1 MDLGLGLMGYHGCW
15 EDAAF
20 AEQHGFATVGFVDS
34 PLIAGDPYVCLGLAA
49 QATERIRL
57 GTFLSIPGLRHAA
70 VTAAAVG
77 TVNRIASGRTF
88 IGLGTGYTGRQTF
101 GLGPVAA
108 TKLRDYAVQCRGLLQ
123 GDAVNHRLARSER
136 EIRFRHTPEL
146 YIDTDRE
153 IPIYVGADGPK
164 ALQAAG
170 ESADG
175 LVVTLQYAD
184 VMANAPEVFAGSL
197 AAAGEAA
204 RAAGR
209 PWDDVYTIWSTVHC
223 VLEPGEP
230 ATSPRALERVGAAA
244 MMAYHSY
251 ACHPE
256 IGEFLPP
263 PLRDRLDV
271 YEREVLA
278 RLDVP
283 REQVYQEVHQ
293 GHLSHLIDGEA
304 AVLTDE
310 IIRMTTLTGTAEEI
324 AAVLRGLEDAGLK
337 NVSFWIPPQLTRE
350 VILETE
356 ALVPLLRATPTQ
368 SA

>member
-1 MDLGLGLMGYHGCW
+1 MDLGLGLLGYHGCW
-15 EDAAF
+15 DDVAF
-20 AEQHGFATVGFVDS
+20 AEQHGFATAGFVDS

-57 GTFLSIPGLRHAA
+57 GTFLAIPGLRTAA

-77 TVNRIASGRTF
+77 TVNRIAPGRTF
-88 IGLGTGYTGRQTF
+88 IGMGTGYTGRQTF

-108 TKLRDYAVQCRGLLQ
+108 TKLRDYALDCRALLN
-123 GDAVNHRLARSER
+123 GDTTRHRLATSER
-136 EIRFRHTPEL
+136 EIRFRHAAGT
-146 YIDTDRE
+146 YIDPDE

-175 LVVTLQYAD
+175 LVVTLQYSS
-184 VMANAPEVFAGSL
+184 VMANAPEVFAGAL
-197 AAAGEAA
+197 AAARQAA
-204 RAAGR
+204 QAAGR
-209 PWDDVYTIWSTVHC
+209 AWDDVYTIWSIVHC
-223 VLEPGEP
+223 ILEPGEP

-256 IGEFLPP
+256 IAEFLPP
-263 PLRDRLDV
+263 PLRERLEL
-271 YEREVLA
+271 YEREVLS
-278 RLDVP
+278 RLGVP
-283 REQVYQEVHQ
+283 REQVYREVHQ

-310 IIRMTTLTGTAEEI
+310 IVRMTTLTGTAEEV
-324 AAVLRGLEDAGLK
+324 AAVLRALEDAGLK
-337 NVSFWIPPQLTRE
+337 NVSFWIPPHLTRE
-350 VILETE
+350 VIVETHQ
-356 ALVPLLRATPTQ
+356 LVPLLRGAP
-368 SA
+368 A

>member
-1 MDLGLGLMGYHGCW
+1 MELGLGVMGYHGCW
-15 EDAAF
+15 DDVAF
-20 AEQHGFATVGFVDS
+20 AEEHGFATAGFVDT
-34 PLIAGDPYVCLGLAA
+34 PLLAGDPYVCLGLAA
-49 QATERIRL
+49 KATQRIRL
-57 GTFLSIPGLRHAA
+57 GTFLSIPGLRNAA
-70 VTAAAVG
+70 VTAAGVA
-77 TVNRIASGRTF
+77 TVNRLAPGRTF
-88 IGLGTGYTGRQTF
+88 IGIGTGYTGRQTF

-108 TKLRDYAVQCRGLLQ
+108 SKVRDYALQCRGLLD
-123 GDAVNHRLARSER
+123 GEVVSHRLATSER
-136 EIRFRHTPEL
+136 EIRFRHTDGL
-146 YIDTDRE
+146 YVDTEHE

-175 LVVTLQYAD
+175 LVVTLQYAN

-209 PWDDVYTIWSTVHC
+209 SWDDVYTMWSTVLC
-223 VLEPGEP
+223 ILEPGEP

-244 MMAYHSY
+244 MMAFHSY

-263 PLRDRLDV
+263 PLRERLDI
-271 YEREVLA
+271 YEREVLG
-278 RLDVP
+278 RLGVP
-283 REQVYQEVHQ
+283 REEVYREVHR

-310 IIRMTTLTGTAEEI
+310 IVRMTTLTGTAGEV
-324 AAVLRGLEDAGLK
+324 AAVLRDLEDAGLK
-337 NVSFWIPPQLTRE
+337 NVSFWIPPHLTRE
-350 VILETE
+350 VIVE
-356 ALVPLLRATPTQ
+356 AQQLLPLLRGAP
-368 SA
+368 A